1 MIMIWSCVLTPC
13 LRFYSLRTL
22 WRGSRGSSPDSRRSG
37 TGVQE
42 ENGKIKNILTPDTWG
57 RALSRPRGSTAC
69 WRKEE
74 MQRQSYST
82 RRNRFSLQE
91 KETDRNV
98 LATFRWP
105 RAKQSWESSRI
116 CTTGRRFTQL
126 ELVFGGVVL
135 VVVVVVVIV
144 VVVGLVVFVLFLFF
158 VFVVIVPPSLGTCSC
173 WCCYQSTWICWCI
186 NVNKLTKYCCLWFL
200 NPASSEMDFCSVRND
215 RAQLTRAVTESHDEV
230 ALIKLSRTETIF
242 PP

>member
-1 MIMIWSCVLTPC
+1 MIMIWSCVLTLC

-57 RALSRPRGSTAC
+57 RALSRPSGSTAC

-74 MQRQSYST
+74 MQRRSYST
-82 RRNRFSLQE
+82 RRNRCSLQK
-91 KETDRNV
+91 KETGRNV
-98 LATFRWP
+98 LATFRWL

-116 CTTGRRFTQL
+116 FTTGRRFTEL
-126 ELVFGGVVL
+126 EL
-135 VVVVVVVIV
+135 VVVVVVAPYSWNLLLLMLMTINLILRINMNLLIELQIQHHLLQLWWKFISVI
-144 VVVGLVVFVLFLFF
+144 
-158 VFVVIVPPSLGTCSC
+158 
-173 WCCYQSTWICWCI
+173 
-186 NVNKLTKYCCLWFL
+186 YC
-200 NPASSEMDFCSVRND
+200 CSVRND